1 MENVPVL
8 ISTRKAALLTK
19 TANEQAEEAIS
30 QAQKWSHDMRTG
42 ASEFVERIMRTSD
55 EQLTQYVNEIRRARQ
70 SLRASGKVEEEPK
83 PEPKQ
88 DAQK

>member
-1 MENVPVL
+1 MVE
-8 ISTRKAALLTK
+8 TAQAKAALLTK
-19 TANEQAEEAIS
+19 TANEQAEETIS

-70 SLRASGKVEEEPK
+70 SLRASGKVEEEPQ